1 MKYPRLRSLVI
12 MLFLGIIYCG
22 WFYLRQS
29 LTNSFRLDG
38 TLGVFLGLYI
48 ASYPAGNMLDM
59 LLFMSADVRE
69 NILTTT
75 SGRAWLALNA
85 LVFLVA
91 WLVIFIGITAFV
103 RRTV

>member
-1 MKYPRLRSLVI
+1 MKYPRLRSLLV
-12 MLFLGIIYCG
+12 MLFLGTVYCV
-22 WFYLRQS
+22 WFYLRQP
-29 LTNSFRLDG
+29 LPGSFRLDG
-38 TLGVFLGLYI
+38 TIGVFLGLYI
-48 ASYPAGNMLDM
+48 ASYPAGNMLDL
-59 LLFMSADVRE
+59 LLFIQADVRE
-69 NILTTT
+69 QILTTA